1 MAATRMAE
9 TLAQG
14 LAAACRERGV
24 RRAFGVPG
32 GASSLDVI
40 DAFAAEGIDFVL
52 THGETAATL
61 MAAVTAEL
69 GGAPGVVVTGVGPG
83 AASAVNGIAYAA
95 LERAPVLLVTDAL
108 AEAAS
113 GHHAL
118 HQRFDQRA
126 LFAPLV
132 KGYAR
137 PEPGEGLG
145 EVAAL
150 LETAMAHP
158 AGPVQLDLTSAA
170 ATAPAT
176 GTAAPEARRRRTAT
190 KAVKDFDLIAL
201 AEARGLLAQAQR
213 PLIVAGMEARGR
225 AASAALRVLVQS
237 LGCPVMT
244 TYKAKGTVADA
255 DPLVVGC
262 FTGASADARCLD
274 RADLL
279 IFFGLDPVELLPGP
293 WRFEGP
299 ILALA
304 AHDGYYYPATP
315 AAALTGALD
324 RSAVALMED
333 ALPAGWSELEIAAL
347 RSRLRTGFAMTGLG
361 QRTAED
367 VVSAVRHA
375 APARARLTV
384 DSGAHM
390 FSAMGLWQ
398 AEEPNDVLKSNG
410 LSTMGFALPAA
421 IASALE
427 EPTRPVIAMTGDGG
441 LHMCLAEL
449 ATAARLGC
457 RIAVVVFNDSR
468 LSLIDIK
475 QQRQQRESRGVRF
488 CEMDHAQVAAGLG
501 CRGWRVSA
509 TEPLTPALTEAFAH
523 AGPVLVDVTVDPDA
537 YNAQYEA
544 LRG

>member
-1 MAATRMAE
+1 MVQ

-14 LAAACRERGV
+14 LAAACRARGV

-69 GGAPGVVVTGVGPG
+69 GGAPGVAVTGVGPG

-108 AEAAS
+108 AEPAP

-132 KGYAR
+132 KAYAK
-137 PEPGEGLG
+137 PEAGGGLS
-145 EVAAL
+145 EIDTLLDAA
-150 LETAMAHP
+150 AAHP

-170 ATAPAT
+170 ATAPASPAGAERKT
-176 GTAAPEARRRRTAT
+176 RKRTAGE
-190 KAVKDFDLIAL
+190 FDPVAL
-201 AEARGLLAQAQR
+201 AEARGLLAASAR
-213 PLIVAGMEARGR
+213 PLVVAGLEARGQP
-225 AASAALRVLVQS
+225 ASGALRALAQG

-244 TYKAKGTVADA
+244 TYKAKGAIADS
-255 DPLVVGC
+255 DPLAIGC
-262 FTGASADARCLD
+262 FTGASADARCLEH
-274 RADLL
+274 ADLL

-293 WRFEGP
+293 WRFNGP

-304 AHDGYYYPATP
+304 AHDGYDYPAAPTTVV
-315 AAALTGALD
+315 TGALD
-324 RSAVALMED
+324 RAAL
-333 ALPAGWSELEIAAL
+333 ALVDGARPAGWPELEIAAL
-347 RSRLRTGFAMTGLG
+347 RNRLRAGFAMTGTG
-361 QRTAED
+361 GRTAED
-367 VVSAVRHA
+367 VATAVRRA
-375 APARARLTV
+375 APAGARLTV

-390 FSAMGLWQ
+390 FSAIGLWQ
-398 AEEPNDVLKSNG
+398 ADRPNDVLKSNG

-421 IASALE
+421 IAAALQ
-427 EPTRPVIAMTGDGG
+427 EPARPVIAMTGDGG

-449 ATAARLGC
+449 ATAARHRC
-457 RIAVVVFNDSR
+457 RIVVVVFNDSR
-468 LSLIDIK
+468 LALIDIK

-488 CEMDHAQVAAGLG
+488 GAMDHAAVAQGLG
-501 CRGWRVSA
+501 CRGWRVEA
-509 TEPLTPALTEAFAH
+509 GEPLTPALAQAFAH
-523 AGPVLVDVTVDPDA
+523 DGPALVDVTVDPGA
-537 YNAQYEA
+537 YIAQYEA

>member
-1 MAATRMAE
+1 MAR

-14 LAAACRERGV
+14 LAAACRARGV

-52 THGETAATL
+52 THGETAAAL

-69 GGAPGVVVTGVGPG
+69 GGAPGVAVTGVGPG

-108 AEAAS
+108 AEPAP

-132 KGYAR
+132 KAYAR
-137 PEPGEGLG
+137 PAPGDGLG
-145 EVAAL
+145 QTESLLAAA
-150 LETAMAHP
+150 TAHP
-158 AGPVQLDLTSAA
+158 AGPVQLDLTAA
-170 ATAPAT
+170 AASAPVSGAQAPA
-176 GTAAPEARRRRTAT
+176 AAGDGVRDTPL
-190 KAVKDFDLIAL
+190 DLVDL
-201 AEARGLLAQAQR
+201 AEARRLLDGAAR
-213 PLIVAGMEARGR
+213 PLIVAGMETRTR
-225 AASAALRVLVQS
+225 AASMALRSFAQA

-244 TYKAKGTVADA
+244 TYKAKGAIADA
-255 DPLVVGC
+255 DPLAAGC
-262 FTGASADARCLD
+262 FTGASSDARCLD
-274 RADLL
+274 KADLL
-279 IFFGLDPVELLPGP
+279 ILFGLDPVELLPGP

-304 AHDGYYYPATP
+304 VHGGYDYPAEP
-315 AAALTGALD
+315 AVQLTDSLP
-324 RSAVALMED
+324 RSAAALMED
-333 ALPAGWSELEIAAL
+333 PRPARWSELEIAAL
-347 RSRLRTGFAMTGLG
+347 RSRLRASFAMIGTGA
-361 QRTAED
+361 RTAED
-367 VVSAVRHA
+367 VVTAVRRA

-390 FSAMGLWQ
+390 FSAMSLWQ
-398 AEEPNDVLKSNG
+398 ADQPGDVLKSNG

-421 IASALE
+421 IAAALE
-427 EPTRPVIAMTGDGG
+427 EPARPAIAMTGDGG

-449 ATAARLGC
+449 ATAARHGC
-457 RIAVVVFNDSR
+457 RLVVVVFNDSR

-475 QQRQQRESRGVRF
+475 QQRQQRASLGVRF
-488 CEMDHAQVAAGLG
+488 GAMDHAAVARGLG
-501 CRGWRVSA
+501 CRGWRA
-509 TEPLTPALTEAFAH
+509 GDGDPLEPLLAEAFAH
-523 AGPVLVDVTVDPDA
+523 GGPALVDVTVDPDA

>member
-1 MAATRMAE
+1 MAE

-14 LAAACRERGV
+14 LAVACRERGV

-52 THGETAATL
+52 THGETSATL

-108 AEAAS
+108 AEAAP

-137 PEPGEGLG
+137 PEPGEGPG
-145 EVAAL
+145 EVASL
-150 LETAMAHP
+150 LDTAMAHP

-176 GTAAPEARRRRTAT
+176 GTAALAVRKRSTAT
-190 KAVKDFDLIAL
+190 KAAKDFDLIAL

-244 TYKAKGTVADA
+244 TYKAKGAVADA

-274 RADLL
+274 KADLL

-304 AHDGYYYPATP
+304 AHDGYDYPATP
-315 AAALTGALD
+315 AAVLTGALD
-324 RSAVALMED
+324 RSAVALMEG

-347 RSRLRTGFAMTGLG
+347 RSRLRAGFAMTGLG

-398 AEEPNDVLKSNG
+398 ADEPNDVLKSNG

-457 RIAVVVFNDSR
+457 WIAVVVFNDSA

-488 CEMDHAQVAAGLG
+488 GDMDHAQVAEGLG
-501 CRGWRVSA
+501 CRGWRVGA

-523 AGPVLVDVTVDPDA
+523 DGPVLVDVTVDPDA
-537 YNAQYEA
+537 YNAQYES

>member
-1 MAATRMAE
+1 MAG

-14 LAAACRERGV
+14 LATACRERGV

-40 DAFAAEGIDFVL
+40 DALAAEGIDFVL

-69 GGAPGVVVTGVGPG
+69 GGAPGVVLTGVGPG

-108 AEAAS
+108 AEPAE

-132 KGYAR
+132 KSYAR

-145 EVAAL
+145 EVGAL
-150 LETAMAHP
+150 LDTAMTDP
-158 AGPVQLDLTSAA
+158 AGPVQLDLTTAA
-170 ATAPAT
+170 ATAPAVAT
-176 GTAAPEARRRRTAT
+176 VAPQAKRRKTAK
-190 KAVKDFDLIAL
+190 KAKEFDLVAL

-225 AASAALRVLVQS
+225 AASAALRLLAQS

-244 TYKAKGTVADA
+244 TYKAKGAVADA
-255 DPLVVGC
+255 DPLAVGC
-262 FTGASADARCLD
+262 FTGASSDARCLD
-274 RADLL
+274 KADLL

-304 AHDGYYYPATP
+304 AHDGYAYPAAP
-315 AAALTGALD
+315 GAVLAGPLD
-324 RSAVALMED
+324 RSAVALMDD
-333 ALPAGWSELEIAAL
+333 AQPAGWSELEIAAL
-347 RSRLRTGFAMTGLG
+347 RTRLRTGFVMTGMG
-361 QRTAED
+361 RRTAED
-367 VVSAVRHA
+367 IVAAVRHA
-375 APARARLTV
+375 APERARLTV

-390 FSAMGLWQ
+390 FSALGLWQ

-488 CEMDHAQVAAGLG
+488 GAMDHAKVAAGLG
-501 CRGWRVSA
+501 CRGWSVGA
-509 TEPLTPALTEAFAH
+509 TDALAPALEEAFAH
-523 AGPVLVDVTVDPDA
+523 SGPTLIDVTVDPEA
-537 YNAQYEA
+537 YIEQYEA

>member
-1 MAATRMAE
+1 MTG

-52 THGETAATL
+52 THGETSATL

-108 AEAAS
+108 AEAAE

-132 KGYAR
+132 KGYDR
-137 PEPGEGLG
+137 PEPGDGPEGIDR
-145 EVAAL
+145 L
-150 LETAMAHP
+150 LDTAMAHP
-158 AGPVQLDLTSAA
+158 AGPVQLDLTTAA
-170 ATAPAT
+170 ATAP
-176 GTAAPEARRRRTAT
+176 EAKRRRAAK
-190 KAVKDFDLIAL
+190 KAPKDFDLVAL
-201 AEARGLLAQAQR
+201 AEARGLLAKAQR

-225 AASAALRVLVQS
+225 AASAALRVLVQL

-244 TYKAKGTVADA
+244 TYKAKGAVADA

-279 IFFGLDPVELLPGP
+279 IFFGLDPIELLPGR

-299 ILALA
+299 VLALA
-304 AHDGYYYPATP
+304 AHDGYDYPAAP
-315 AAALTGALD
+315 AAALTGPLD

-333 ALPAGWSELEIAAL
+333 AQPAGWSELEIAAL
-347 RSRLRTGFAMTGLG
+347 RSRLRAGFAMTGLG
-361 QRTAED
+361 RRTAED

-398 AEEPNDVLKSNG
+398 ADEPNDVLKSNG

-421 IASALE
+421 IAAALE

-457 RIAVVVFNDSR
+457 RIAVVVFNDSA

-488 CEMDHAQVAAGLG
+488 GTMDHAKVAAGLG
-501 CRGWRVSA
+501 CWGWSVGA
-509 TEPLTPALTEAFAH
+509 TDALAPVLAEAFAH
-523 AGPVLVDVTVDPDA
+523 DGPALVDVTVDPEA
-537 YNAQYEA
+537 YSAQYEA

>member
-1 MAATRMAE
+1 MAT

-40 DAFAAEGIDFVL
+40 DALAAEDIDFVL
-52 THGETAATL
+52 THGETAAAL

-108 AEAAS
+108 AEPAE

-132 KGYAR
+132 KRYAR

-145 EVAAL
+145 QVGAL

-158 AGPVQLDLTSAA
+158 AGPVQLDLTTA
-170 ATAPAT
+170 ATTAHAEAT
-176 GTAAPEARRRRTAT
+176 AVPAPEARRRK
-190 KAVKDFDLIAL
+190 KAKKPKEFDLVAL
-201 AEARGLLAQAQR
+201 AEARALLARTQR

-225 AASAALRVLVQS
+225 AASAALRLLAQS

-244 TYKAKGTVADA
+244 TYKAKGAVADA
-255 DPLVVGC
+255 DPLAVGC
-262 FTGASADARCLD
+262 FTGASSDARCLD
-274 RADLL
+274 KADLL

-304 AHDGYYYPATP
+304 AHDGYEYPAAP
-315 AAALTGALD
+315 GAALAGPLD

-333 ALPAGWSELEIAAL
+333 AQPAGWSELEIAAL
-347 RSRLRTGFAMTGLG
+347 RSRLRAGFAMTGTG
-361 QRTAED
+361 GRTAED
-367 VVSAVRHA
+367 VVSAARHA

-390 FSAMGLWQ
+390 FSALGLWQ
-398 AEEPNDVLKSNG
+398 ADEPNDVLKSNG

-427 EPTRPVIAMTGDGG
+427 EPARPVIAMTGDGG

-468 LSLIDIK
+468 LALIDIK

-488 CEMDHAQVAAGLG
+488 GEMDHAQVADGLG
-501 CRGWRVSA
+501 CRGWRVGA
-509 TEPLTPALTEAFAH
+509 DDPLTPALVDAFAH
-523 AGPVLVDVTVDPDA
+523 TGPVLVDVTVDPDA

>member
-1 MAATRMAE
+1 MAG

-14 LAAACRERGV
+14 LATACRERGV

-108 AEAAS
+108 AEPAE

-150 LETAMAHP
+150 LDAAMAHP
-158 AGPVQLDLTSAA
+158 AGPVQLDLTTAA
-170 ATAPAT
+170 ATAHAVAT
-176 GTAAPEARRRRTAT
+176 VAPQAKRRKTAK
-190 KAVKDFDLIAL
+190 KAKEFDLVAL

-225 AASAALRVLVQS
+225 AASAALRLLAQS

-255 DPLVVGC
+255 DPLAVGC
-262 FTGASADARCLD
+262 FTGASSDARCLD
-274 RADLL
+274 KADLL

-304 AHDGYYYPATP
+304 AHDGYEYPAAP
-315 AAALTGALD
+315 GAVLAGPLD

-333 ALPAGWSELEIAAL
+333 AQPAGWSELEIAAL
-347 RSRLRTGFAMTGLG
+347 RSRLRAGFAMTGMG
-361 QRTAED
+361 GRTAED
-367 VVSAVRHA
+367 VVSAARHA

-390 FSAMGLWQ
+390 FSALGLWH
-398 AEEPNDVLKSNG
+398 ADEPNDVLKSNG

-427 EPTRPVIAMTGDGG
+427 EPARPVIAMTGDGG

-457 RIAVVVFNDSR
+457 RIAVVVFNDSA

-488 CEMDHAQVAAGLG
+488 GEMDHAQVADGLG
-501 CRGWRVSA
+501 CRGWRVDA
-509 TEPLTPALTEAFAH
+509 TEPLTPALADAFAH
-523 AGPVLVDVTVDPDA
+523 TGPVLVDVTVDPDA

>member
-1 MAATRMAE
+1 MAQ

-14 LAAACRERGV
+14 LAAACRARGV

-40 DAFAAEGIDFVL
+40 DALAAEGIDFVL

-83 AASAVNGIAYAA
+83 AASAVNGAAYAA

-108 AEAAS
+108 AEPAP

-118 HQRFDQRA
+118 HQRFDQRG

-132 KGYAR
+132 KAYAK
-137 PEPGEGLG
+137 PAPGDALG
-145 EVAAL
+145 EIDAL
-150 LETAMAHP
+150 LDAAMAHP
-158 AGPVQLDLTSAA
+158 AGPVQLDLTTAA
-170 ATAPAT
+170 ATAPAAP
-176 GTAAPEARRRRTAT
+176 GAGKRKAKKKAAKE
-190 KAVKDFDLIAL
+190 FDLVTL
-201 AEARGLLAQAQR
+201 AEARGLLAAAAR
-213 PLIVAGMEARGR
+213 PLIVAGTEARGR
-225 AASAALRVLVQS
+225 AASAALRLLAQA

-244 TYKAKGTVADA
+244 TYKAKGAIADD
-255 DPLVVGC
+255 DPLGAGC

-304 AHDGYYYPATP
+304 AHDGYDYPVPPTSF
-315 AAALTGALD
+315 LMGALK
-324 RSAVALMED
+324 RSAGALMED
-333 ALPAGWSELEIAAL
+333 ARPAGWSELEIAAI
-347 RSRLRTGFAMTGLG
+347 RSRLRAGFAMTGAG
-361 QRTAED
+361 TRTAED
-367 VVSAVRHA
+367 VVTGVRRM
-375 APARARLTV
+375 APTGARLTV

-398 AEEPNDVLKSNG
+398 ANEPNDVLKSNG

-427 EPTRPVIAMTGDGG
+427 EPARPVIAMTGDGG

-449 ATAARLGC
+449 ATAARHRC

-468 LSLIDIK
+468 LALIDIK

-488 CEMDHAQVAAGLG
+488 GAMDHAAVAQGLG
-501 CRGWRVSA
+501 CRGWRVA
-509 TEPLTPALTEAFAH
+509 PTEPLTPALTEAFAH
-523 AGPVLVDVTVDPDA
+523 DGPALVDVTVDPDA

>member
-1 MAATRMAE
+1 MAE

-40 DAFAAEGIDFVL
+40 DAFAAEDIDFVL

-69 GGAPGVVVTGVGPG
+69 GSAPGVVVTGVGPG

-108 AEAAS
+108 AEPAE

-132 KGYAR
+132 KGYDR
-137 PEPGEGLG
+137 PEPGDGPNG
-145 EVAAL
+145 IDRL
-150 LETAMAHP
+150 LDTAMAHP
-158 AGPVQLDLTSAA
+158 AGPVQLDLTTAA
-170 ATAPAT
+170 ATSPT
-176 GTAAPEARRRRTAT
+176 QVTSLAAPEAGRW
-190 KAVKDFDLIAL
+190 KAAKKPKEFDLIAL

-225 AASAALRVLVQS
+225 PASAALRVLVQS

-244 TYKAKGTVADA
+244 TYKAKGAIKDA

-274 RADLL
+274 KADLL

-304 AHDGYYYPATP
+304 AHDGYDYPATP
-315 AAALTGALD
+315 AAVLTGALD

-361 QRTAED
+361 RRTAED

-398 AEEPNDVLKSNG
+398 ADEPNDVLKSNG

-427 EPTRPVIAMTGDGG
+427 EPPRPVIAMTGDGG

-457 RIAVVVFNDSR
+457 RIAVVVFNDSA

-488 CEMDHAQVAAGLG
+488 GEMDHAAVAAGLG

-523 AGPVLVDVTVDPDA
+523 AGPVLVDVTVDPEA
-537 YNAQYEA
+537 YTAQYEA

>member
-1 MAATRMAE
+1 MAD

-24 RRAFGVPG
+24 HRTFGVPG

-40 DAFAAEGIDFVL
+40 DAFAAEDIDFVL
-52 THGETAATL
+52 THGETAASL

-108 AEAAS
+108 AEPAA

-137 PEPGEGLG
+137 PEPGSGLG
-145 EVAAL
+145 EVVTL
-150 LETAMAHP
+150 LDTAMTHP
-158 AGPVQLDLTSAA
+158 AGPVQLDLTTAA
-170 ATAPAT
+170 ASSPAEAA
-176 GTAAPEARRRRTAT
+176 AAPVAKRRK
-190 KAVKDFDLIAL
+190 KAKKPKEFDLVAL

-213 PLIVAGMEARGR
+213 PLIVAGMEARGL
-225 AASAALRVLVQS
+225 AASGALKVLAQS

-244 TYKAKGTVADA
+244 TYKAKGAIKDT
-255 DPLVVGC
+255 DPLAVGC

-279 IFFGLDPVELLPGP
+279 IFFGLDPVELVPGP

-304 AHDGYYYPATP
+304 AHDGYDYPAAP
-315 AAALTGALD
+315 GAVLAGPLD
-324 RSAVALMED
+324 RSAVALMEN
-333 ALPAGWSELEIAAL
+333 AQLSGWSELEIAAL
-347 RSRLRTGFAMTGLG
+347 RTRLRTGFVMTGMG
-361 QRTAED
+361 RRTAED
-367 VVSAVRHA
+367 IVTAVRQA
-375 APARARLTV
+375 APERARLTV

-427 EPTRPVIAMTGDGG
+427 EPARPVIAMTGDGG

-488 CEMDHAQVAAGLG
+488 GAMDHAKVAAGLG
-501 CRGWRVSA
+501 CWGWSVGA
-509 TEPLTPALTEAFAH
+509 TDALAPALEEAFAH
-523 AGPVLVDVTVDPDA
+523 SGPTLIDVTVDPEA
-537 YNAQYEA
+537 YIEQYEA

>member
-1 MAATRMAE
+1 MAE

-24 RRAFGVPG
+24 HRAFGVPG

-40 DAFAAEGIDFVL
+40 DALAAEDIDFVL

-108 AEAAS
+108 AEPAE

-145 EVAAL
+145 EVGAL
-150 LETAMAHP
+150 LDTAMAHP
-158 AGPVQLDLTSAA
+158 AGPVQLDLTTAA
-170 ATAPAT
+170 ATARAEAEPAS
-176 GTAAPEARRRRTAT
+176 APEARRRK
-190 KAVKDFDLIAL
+190 KAKKPKEFDLIAL
-201 AEARGLLAQAQR
+201 AEARALLARAQR
-213 PLIVAGMEARGR
+213 PLIVAGMEARGQT
-225 AASAALRVLVQS
+225 ASGALKLLAQS

-244 TYKAKGTVADA
+244 TYKAKGAIKDT
-255 DPLVVGC
+255 DPLAVGC

-304 AHDGYYYPATP
+304 VHDGYAYPAP
-315 AAALTGALD
+315 PGAVLAGALD

-333 ALPAGWSELEIAAL
+333 ARPTGWSELEIAAL
-347 RSRLRTGFAMTGLG
+347 RTRLRTGFVMTGMG
-361 QRTAED
+361 RRTAED
-367 VVSAVRHA
+367 IVAAVRHA
-375 APARARLTV
+375 APERARLTV

-398 AEEPNDVLKSNG
+398 ADEPNDVLKSNG

-427 EPTRPVIAMTGDGG
+427 EPARPVIAMTGDGG

-457 RIAVVVFNDSR
+457 RLAVVVFNDSR

-488 CEMDHAQVAAGLG
+488 GAMDHAKVAAGLG
-501 CRGWRVSA
+501 CWGWSVGA
-509 TEPLTPALTEAFAH
+509 TDALAPALEEAFAH
-523 AGPVLVDVTVDPDA
+523 SGPTLIDVTVDPEA
-537 YNAQYEA
+537 YIEQYEA

>member
-1 MAATRMAE
+1 MQ

-14 LAAACRERGV
+14 LAATCRARGV

-40 DAFAAEGIDFVL
+40 DAFAADGIEFVL
-52 THGETAATL
+52 THGETAAAL

-69 GGAPGVVVTGVGPG
+69 GGAPGVVLTGVGPG

-108 AEAAS
+108 AEPAP

-132 KGYAR
+132 KAYAR
-137 PEPGEGLG
+137 PEPGDGPGTMETLLD
-145 EVAAL
+145 AA
-150 LETAMAHP
+150 AAHP
-158 AGPVQLDLTSAA
+158 PGPVQLDLTTAA
-170 ATAPAT
+170 ATAPAAPAGQKP
-176 GTAAPEARRRRTAT
+176 GTTPSGDAP
-190 KAVKDFDLIAL
+190 FDLVTL
-201 AEARGLLAQAQR
+201 AEARGLLAGAAR
-213 PLIVAGMEARGR
+213 PLIVAGLEARGR
-225 AASAALRVLVQS
+225 EASEALRALAQA

-244 TYKAKGTVADA
+244 TYKAKGAIADS
-255 DPLVVGC
+255 DPAAIGC
-262 FTGASADARCLD
+262 LTGAASDARCLEK
-274 RADLL
+274 ADLL

-299 ILALA
+299 ILALSP
-304 AHDGYYYPATP
+304 HDGHDYPAAP
-315 AAALTGALD
+315 AAALPGALD
-324 RSAVALMED
+324 RAAAALME
-333 ALPAGWSELEIAAL
+333 AASPAGWSELEIAAL
-347 RSRLRTGFAMTGLG
+347 RSRLRASIAMTGPSG
-361 QRTAED
+361 RTAED
-367 VVSAVRHA
+367 VVTAVRRA
-375 APARARLTV
+375 APAEARLTV

-390 FSAMGLWQ
+390 FSALGLWQ
-398 AEEPNDVLKSNG
+398 ADAPNDVLKSNG

-421 IASALE
+421 IAAALE
-427 EPTRPVIAMTGDGG
+427 EPARPVIAMTGDGG

-457 RIAVVVFNDSR
+457 RIAVVVFNDAR

-488 CEMDHAQVAAGLG
+488 AAMDHATVAHGLG
-501 CRGWRVSA
+501 CRGWQVGA
-509 TEPLTPALTEAFAH
+509 TDPLAPALAEAFAES
-523 AGPVLVDVTVDPDA
+523 GPTLIDIAVDPAA

>member
-1 MAATRMAE
+1 MAR
-9 TLAQG
+9 TLARG
-14 LAAACRERGV
+14 IAAACRARGV

-52 THGETAATL
+52 THGETPATL

-83 AASAVNGIAYAA
+83 AASAVNGAAYAA

-108 AEAAS
+108 AEPAP

-132 KGYAR
+132 KAYAR
-137 PEPGEGLG
+137 PEAGSGLG
-145 EVAAL
+145 EIESLLDTAA
-150 LETAMAHP
+150 AHP
-158 AGPVQLDLTSAA
+158 AGPVQLDLTTAA
-170 ATAPAT
+170 ATAPAEPAS
-176 GTAAPEARRRRTAT
+176 GKREAAKKRTEE
-190 KAVKDFDLIAL
+190 FDLVTL
-201 AEARGLLAQAQR
+201 AEARGLLAASSR
-213 PLIVAGMEARGR
+213 PLVLAGMEARGR
-225 AASAALRVLVQS
+225 AASAALRQLART

-244 TYKAKGTVADA
+244 TYKAKGAIADS
-255 DPLVVGC
+255 DPLAVGS
-262 FTGASADARCLD
+262 FTGAASDARCLE

-304 AHDGYYYPATP
+304 AHGGYEDPALP
-315 AAALTGALD
+315 AVKLTGALD
-324 RSAVALMED
+324 RSAAALAD
-333 ALPAGWSELEIAAL
+333 GALPAGWPELEIAAL
-347 RSRLRTGFAMTGLG
+347 RTRLRAGYAMVGAG
-361 QRTAED
+361 GRTAED
-367 VVSAVRHA
+367 VVTAVRRE
-375 APARARLTV
+375 APAGARLTV

-398 AEEPNDVLKSNG
+398 ADEPDDVLKSNG

-427 EPTRPVIAMTGDGG
+427 APARPVIAMTGDGG

-449 ATAARLGC
+449 ATAARHRC

-468 LSLIDIK
+468 LALIDIK

-488 CEMDHAQVAAGLG
+488 GAMDHAAVARGLG
-501 CRGWRVSA
+501 CRGWRVEA
-509 TEPLTPALTEAFAH
+509 GEPLTPALAEAFAH
-523 AGPVLVDVTVDPDA
+523 AGPALIDVTVDADA
-537 YNAQYEA
+537 YTSQYEA

>member
-1 MAATRMAE
+1 MAG

-14 LAAACRERGV
+14 LAATCRARGV

-40 DAFAAEGIDFVL
+40 DAFAADGIDFVL

-108 AEAAS
+108 AEAAP

-137 PEPGEGLG
+137 PEPGDQPDGIDR
-145 EVAAL
+145 L
-150 LETAMAHP
+150 LDAAMAHP
-158 AGPVQLDLTSAA
+158 AGPVQLDLTTAA

-176 GTAAPEARRRRTAT
+176 GTAALEAKKRR
-190 KAVKDFDLIAL
+190 KAKKPKEFDLVAL
-201 AEARGLLAQAQR
+201 AEARALLAEAKR
-213 PLIVAGMEARGR
+213 PLIVAGMEARSR

-244 TYKAKGTVADA
+244 TYKAKGAVADA

-279 IFFGLDPVELLPGP
+279 IFFGLDPIELLPGP

-304 AHDGYYYPATP
+304 AHDGYDYPVAP
-315 AAALTGALD
+315 AAALTGPLD
-324 RSAVALMED
+324 RSAVALIED
-333 ALPAGWSELEIAAL
+333 AQPVGWSELEIAAL
-347 RSRLRTGFAMTGLG
+347 RSRLRAGFAMTGLG
-361 QRTAED
+361 RRTAED

-375 APARARLTV
+375 ALTRARLTV

-421 IASALE
+421 IAAALE
-427 EPTRPVIAMTGDGG
+427 EPARPVIAMTGDGG

-457 RIAVVVFNDSR
+457 RIAVVVFNDSA

-475 QQRQQRESRGVRF
+475 QQRQQRESQGVRF
-488 CEMDHAQVAAGLG
+488 GDMDHAQVADGLG
-501 CRGWRVSA
+501 CRGWRVGA
-509 TEPLTPALTEAFAH
+509 TDALAPALAEAFAH
-523 AGPVLVDVTVDPDA
+523 DGPVLVDVTVDPEA
-537 YNAQYEA
+537 YTAQYEA

>member
-1 MAATRMAE
+1 MAQ

-14 LAAACRERGV
+14 LAAACRARGV

-40 DAFAAEGIDFVL
+40 DALAAEDIDFVL

-95 LERAPVLLVTDAL
+95 LERAPVLLVADTL
-108 AEAAS
+108 ADPAE

-132 KGYAR
+132 KAYAK
-137 PEPGEGLG
+137 PETGDGPKEI
-145 EVAAL
+145 EAL
-150 LETAMAHP
+150 LDAAVAHP
-158 AGPVQLDLTSAA
+158 AGPVQLDLTTAA
-170 ATAPAT
+170 ATSLAKAPAAPDT
-176 GTAAPEARRRRTAT
+176 KKRKSAKKAAKE
-190 KAVKDFDLIAL
+190 FDLVTL
-201 AEARGLLAQAQR
+201 AEARGLLAASAR
-213 PLIVAGMEARGR
+213 PLIVAGMEARGQ
-225 AASAALRVLVQS
+225 AASAALRLLAQA

-244 TYKAKGTVADA
+244 TYKAKGAVADE
-255 DPLVVGC
+255 DPLAVGC
-262 FTGASADARCLD
+262 FTGAASDARCLE

-279 IFFGLDPVELLPGP
+279 ILFGLDPIELLPGP

-299 ILALA
+299 VLALA
-304 AHDGYYYPATP
+304 AHDGYDYPARP
-315 AAALTGALD
+315 AAVLTGALD
-324 RSAVALMED
+324 RSAPALMD
-333 ALPAGWSELEIAAL
+333 GAHPAGWSELEVAAL
-347 RSRLRTGFAMTGLG
+347 RSRLRAGFAMTGPG
-361 QRTAED
+361 GRTAED
-367 VVSAVRHA
+367 VVTAVRRV
-375 APARARLTV
+375 APAGARITV

-390 FSAMGLWQ
+390 FAAMGLWQ
-398 AEEPNDVLKSNG
+398 ADHPNDVLKSNG

-421 IASALE
+421 IAAALE
-427 EPTRPVIAMTGDGG
+427 EPARPVIAMTGDGG

-457 RIAVVVFNDSR
+457 RIVVVVFNDAR

-488 CEMDHAQVAAGLG
+488 GPMDHAVVARGLG
-501 CRGWRVSA
+501 CHGWRLEP
-509 TEPLTPALTEAFAH
+509 TDPLTPALSEAFARN
-523 AGPVLVDVTVDPDA
+523 GPTLVDVVVDPDA

>member
-1 MAATRMAE
+1 MAG

-14 LAAACRERGV
+14 LATACRARGV

-69 GGAPGVVVTGVGPG
+69 GGAPGVVLTGVGPG

-108 AEAAS
+108 AEPAE

-118 HQRFDQRA
+118 HQRFDQHA

-145 EVAAL
+145 EVGAL
-150 LETAMAHP
+150 LDAAMAHP
-158 AGPVQLDLTSAA
+158 AGPVQLDLTTAA
-170 ATAPAT
+170 ATAPAEA
-176 GTAAPEARRRRTAT
+176 TAAPAPEARRRK
-190 KAVKDFDLIAL
+190 KAKKPTEFDLVAL

-225 AASAALRVLVQS
+225 AASAALRLLAQS

-244 TYKAKGTVADA
+244 TYKAKGAVADA
-255 DPLVVGC
+255 DPLAVGC
-262 FTGASADARCLD
+262 FTGASSDARCLD
-274 RADLL
+274 KADLL

-304 AHDGYYYPATP
+304 AHDGYEYPAAP
-315 AAALTGALD
+315 GAVLAGPLD
-324 RSAVALMED
+324 RSAVALMEE
-333 ALPAGWSELEIAAL
+333 ALPAEWSELEIAAL
-347 RSRLRTGFAMTGLG
+347 RSRLRAGFAMTSLG
-361 QRTAED
+361 RRTAED
-367 VVSAVRHA
+367 IVAAVRHA
-375 APARARLTV
+375 APERARLTV

-390 FSAMGLWQ
+390 FSALGLWQ
-398 AEEPNDVLKSNG
+398 ADEPNDVLKSNG

-427 EPTRPVIAMTGDGG
+427 EPARPVIAMTGDGG

-457 RIAVVVFNDSR
+457 RIAVVVFNDSA

-488 CEMDHAQVAAGLG
+488 GEMDHAQVAEGLG
-501 CRGWRVSA
+501 CRGWRVGA
-509 TEPLTPALTEAFAH
+509 DDPLTPALVDAFAH
-523 AGPVLVDVTVDPDA
+523 TGPALVDVTVDPDA

>member
-1 MAATRMAE
+1 MAT

-24 RRAFGVPG
+24 HRAFGVPG

-40 DAFAAEGIDFVL
+40 DALAAEDIDFVL

-108 AEAAS
+108 AEPAE

-145 EVAAL
+145 EVGAL
-150 LETAMAHP
+150 LDAAMAHP
-158 AGPVQLDLTSAA
+158 AGPVQLDLTTAA
-170 ATAPAT
+170 ATARAEAEPAS
-176 GTAAPEARRRRTAT
+176 APEARRRK
-190 KAVKDFDLIAL
+190 KAKKPKEFDLVAL
-201 AEARGLLAQAQR
+201 AEARALLARAQR
-213 PLIVAGMEARGR
+213 PLIVAGMETRGQT
-225 AASAALRVLVQS
+225 ASGALKLLAQT
-237 LGCPVMT
+237 LDCPVMT
-244 TYKAKGTVADA
+244 TYKAKGAIKDA
-255 DPLVVGC
+255 DPLAVGC

-304 AHDGYYYPATP
+304 VHDGYAYPAAP
-315 AAALTGALD
+315 GAVLAGALD

-333 ALPAGWSELEIAAL
+333 AQPTGWSELEIAAL
-347 RSRLRTGFAMTGLG
+347 RTRLRTGFVMTGMG
-361 QRTAED
+361 RRTAED
-367 VVSAVRHA
+367 IVAAVRHA
-375 APARARLTV
+375 APERARLTV

-427 EPTRPVIAMTGDGG
+427 EPARPVIAMTGDGG

-457 RIAVVVFNDSR
+457 RLAVVVFNDSR

-488 CEMDHAQVAAGLG
+488 GAMDHAKVAAGLG
-501 CRGWRVSA
+501 CWGWSVGA
-509 TEPLTPALTEAFAH
+509 TDALAPALEEAFAH
-523 AGPVLVDVTVDPDA
+523 SGPTLIDVTVDPEA
-537 YNAQYEA
+537 YIEQYEA

>member
-1 MAATRMAE
+1 MAQ

-14 LAAACRERGV
+14 LAAACRARGV

-40 DAFAAEGIDFVL
+40 DALAAEGIDFVL
-52 THGETAATL
+52 THGETAAAL

-95 LERAPVLLVTDAL
+95 LERAPVLLVADTL
-108 AEAAS
+108 ADPAE

-126 LFAPLV
+126 LFAPLA
-132 KGYAR
+132 KAYAK
-137 PEPGEGLG
+137 PAPGDGLRRI
-145 EVAAL
+145 ESLLDTAA
-150 LETAMAHP
+150 AHP
-158 AGPVQLDLTSAA
+158 AGPVHLDLTTQA
-170 ATAPAT
+170 ATAPA
-176 GTAAPEARRRRTAT
+176 APASR
-190 KAVKDFDLIAL
+190 KAGKKPVNDAPLDLVEL
-201 AEARGLLAQAQR
+201 AEARRLLAEAER
-213 PLIVAGMEARGR
+213 PLVIAGMEARGR
-225 AASAALRVLVQS
+225 AASAALRLLAQT

-244 TYKAKGTVADA
+244 TYKAKGALPDG
-255 DPLVVGC
+255 DPLALGH

-274 RADLL
+274 RADVL
-279 IFFGLDPVELLPGP
+279 ILFGLDPIELLPGR
-293 WRFEGP
+293 WRFDGP
-299 ILALA
+299 VVALA
-304 AHDGYYYPATP
+304 EHEGYDHPATP
-315 AAALTGALD
+315 AATLVGALA
-324 RSAVALMED
+324 RSAAALIETPQTVA
-333 ALPAGWSELEIAAL
+333 WSELEIAAL
-347 RSRLRTGFAMTGLG
+347 RRRLRAGYAMTGTG
-361 QRTAED
+361 GRTAED
-367 VVSAVRHA
+367 VVTAVRHA
-375 APARARLTV
+375 APRQARLTV

-390 FSAMGLWQ
+390 FSALGLWQ
-398 AEEPNDVLKSNG
+398 ADAPNDVLKSNG

-421 IASALE
+421 IAAALE
-427 EPTRPVIAMTGDGG
+427 QPARPVIAMTGDGG

-457 RIAVVVFNDSR
+457 RIAVVVFNDSA

-488 CEMDHAQVAAGLG
+488 ADMDHAAVAEGLG
-501 CRGWRVSA
+501 CRGWRVGA
-509 TEPLTPALTEAFAH
+509 TDPLAPALAEAFAH
-523 AGPVLVDVTVDPDA
+523 DGPALVDVTVDPDA

>member
-1 MAATRMAE
+1 MAQ
-9 TLAQG
+9 TLAQA
-14 LAAACRERGV
+14 LAAACRARGV

-40 DAFAAEGIDFVL
+40 DAFAAEDIDFVL

-69 GGAPGVVVTGVGPG
+69 GGAPGVAVTGVGPG

-108 AEAAS
+108 AEPAP

-132 KGYAR
+132 KAYAK
-137 PEPGEGLG
+137 PAPGGGLG
-145 EVAAL
+145 EIDSLLDTAA
-150 LETAMAHP
+150 AHP
-158 AGPVQLDLTSAA
+158 AGPVQLDLTTAA
-170 ATAPAT
+170 ATAPAEPAS
-176 GTAAPEARRRRTAT
+176 GKRRAAKTAD
-190 KAVKDFDLIAL
+190 KSYDLVTL
-201 AEARGLLAQAQR
+201 AEARGLLAASAR

-225 AASAALRVLVQS
+225 AASAALRVLAQA

-244 TYKAKGTVADA
+244 TYKAKGAIADA
-255 DPLVVGC
+255 DRLAVGC

-293 WRFEGP
+293 WRFEGR

-304 AHDGYYYPATP
+304 AHDGYDYPAVPT
-315 AAALTGALD
+315 AALTGALD
-324 RSAVALMED
+324 RSAVALMEN
-333 ALPAGWSELEIAAL
+333 ARPAGWSELEIAAL
-347 RSRLRTGFAMTGLG
+347 RSRLRAGLAMTGPG
-361 QRTAED
+361 GRTAEE
-367 VVSAVRHA
+367 VVTAVRRV
-375 APARARLTV
+375 APAGARITV

-398 AEEPNDVLKSNG
+398 ADRPNDVLKSNG

-421 IASALE
+421 IAAALE
-427 EPTRPVIAMTGDGG
+427 EPARPVIAMTGDGG

-457 RIAVVVFNDSR
+457 RIVVVVFNDSR

-488 CEMDHAQVAAGLG
+488 GAMDHAAVAQGLG
-501 CRGWRVSA
+501 CRGWRVDA
-509 TEPLTPALTEAFAH
+509 TEPLTPALGQAFAH
-523 AGPVLVDVTVDPDA
+523 DGPALVDVTVDPDT